1 MTDPRDDTRFI
12 ERVAGV
18 LREPEVL
25 DEEFEQRVMA
35 LVREDARPWW
45 RRSRTLTLSP
55 LGGLALAA
63 GFAGIVT
70 LGALGAAR
78 TLAMP
83 ERAVS
88 SADAGAPTAADTV
101 HLVRFVIA
109 APGASQVALV
119 GDFNGWTRGATVLA
133 PVGDGDLW
141 SVSVPLAP
149 GRHEYA
155 FVVDG
160 ERWMVDPLAAR
171 HTDDFGT
178 ESSVLRVGRGVTPG
192 V

>member
-45 RRSRTLTLSP
+45 RRSRTLTVSP

-70 LGALGAAR
+70 LGVLGTARIIGTPAPVIASAPAAL
-78 TLAMP
+78 P
-83 ERAVS
+83 
-88 SADAGAPTAADTV
+88 APDTV

-133 PVGDGDLW
+133 PVGEGDLW

-160 ERWMVDPLAAR
+160 ERWVIDPLAVR